1 MEQTESQY
9 LVFNALETLG
19 LVVLNFYDVNTGVW
33 FLETLSP
40 SLPFCRLMSDG
51 EVLPLEVNYE

>member
-1 MEQTESQY
+1 MEQALQY

-19 LVVLNFYDVNTGVW
+19 LLVFNFYDVSTGTW
-33 FLETLSP
+33 FLEISP
-40 SLPFCRLMSDG
+40 SLPFCRLMSNG

>member
-1 MEQTESQY
+1 MEQTELQY

-19 LVVLNFYDVNTGVW
+19 LLVYNFYDVSSGIW

-40 SLPFCRLMSDG
+40 SLPVCRLMPDG
-51 EVLPLEVNYE
+51 EVLPLEVDYE